1 MLPNLSLLAQIPQQ
15 ILKISNRQGEYLRKV
30 HYCLFLLG
38 QKAGL
43 RVSEAINFDLS
54 TKTCKGLYRINKPKG
69 KKKRY
74 VYIPQL
80 VISEL
85 KKHG

>member
-1 MLPNLSLLAQIPQQ
+1 MLPTLSLLEKIQQ
-15 ILKISNRQGEYLRKV
+15 KIQNLENRQGEYKRKI

-54 TKTCKGLYRINKPKG
+54 AKTQKGLYRIERPKG

-74 VYIPQL
+74 VYIPKK

-85 KKHG
+85 KANN